1 MMNEIAEF
9 MMSTSP
15 EVDSKK
21 LPKELYHGTS
31 KEKYISIM
39 ENGLKVHELFGQ
51 TYFAETVEDVAK
63 FVTPPCIV
71 FKVETQKLDLNFLR
85 LSLDHNKA
93 FYGDID
99 CYAYYKD
106 IKPKYLKAFELYYE
120 EETVNDKT
128 S

>member
-1 MMNEIAEF
+1 MMNKIATF
-9 MMSTSP
+9 MMATSP
-15 EVDSKK
+15 EVDPEK
-21 LPKELYHGTS
+21 LPEKLYHGTS

-39 ENGLKVHELFGQ
+39 KSGLKIHEVYGQ
-51 TYFAETVEDVAK
+51 TYFAETAEDVAK
-63 FVTPPCIV
+63 FVTPPCVV
-71 FKVETQKLDLNFLR
+71 FEVETQKLDLNFLR
-85 LSLDHNKA
+85 LSLDHNKE

-99 CYAYYKD
+99 CYAYYKN